1 MINNRIEKLRSLMK
15 EKDIF
20 AYIIPSAD
28 YHQSEY
34 VGEFFKGREF
44 ISGFTGSAGT
54 VVITQEKAILWTDG
68 RYFLQAEEE
77 LSTSCVELYKMGQ
90 ENVPTTFEYI
100 ENEVP
105 SGSKVGFDGRT
116 ISAAMGAIL
125 ELNLAK
131 KNITISYEDDLL
143 NEIWEDRPALSDAK
157 AFLLDI
163 KYRGED
169 FTSKI
174 ARVREW
180 MRENNTTTHILTS
193 LDDIAWLFNIRG
205 GDIKYNPV
213 VLSYAVITL
222 DKAILFIDENK
233 LNDEIKE
240 EFNKIGIEIRNYF
253 EIYEFVKNI
262 NKDEVVLLDGTTV
275 NYTIYKNIPSNVTI
289 IDAPNPTFIFKAIK
303 NEVELQNIR
312 DCHIKD
318 GVAMTKFM
326 YWLKTNIGKMKITE
340 ISAADKL
347 EELRRN
353 DKECF
358 DLSFP
363 TIAGYKEHAAMMH
376 YSATEESDY
385 ELKQEGM
392 LLVDSGGQYYTG
404 TTDITRTYIL
414 GDITE
419 EQKLHYTSVLRGMIR
434 LSKAK
439 FLYGCRGLNLDIL
452 ARGPL
457 WDIGIDYKCGTG
469 HGIGFVSNVHE
480 GPNGFRWKIVP
491 ERNDSCI
498 FEEGMVTTNEPGV
511 YIEGSHGIRIENELI
526 CQRGPKVGVD
536 QFMEFETITF
546 APIDLD
552 GVNPEYMEK
561 SEIAWLNNYHE
572 QVFEKI
578 SPYLNEEEVE
588 WLKKYT
594 RAI

>member
-163 KYRGED
+163 KYSGED

-222 DKAILFIDENK
+222 DKAILFVDENK
-233 LNDEIKE
+233 LNDEIKTSFGE
-240 EFNKIGIEIRNYF
+240 EVVEIKNYF
-253 EIYEFVKNI
+253 EIYEFVKTI
-262 NKDEVVLLDGTTV
+262 NKEEIVLIDSNKISYSIL
-275 NYTIYKNIPSNVTI
+275 KNIPAGVKVVNGM
-289 IDAPNPTFIFKAIK
+289 NPSTKFKAQK
-303 NEVELQNIR
+303 NSVEIENTKKAHIR
-312 DCHIKD
+312 D
-318 GVAMTKFM
+318 GVAVTKFM
-326 YWLKTNIGKMKITE
+326 YWLKNNIGKIEITE
-340 ISAADKL
+340 LSAADKIT
-347 EELRRN
+347 ELRREQG
-353 DKECF
+353 KFIEE
-358 DLSFP
+358 SFG
-363 TIAGYKEHAAMMH
+363 TIAGYASNGAIIH
-376 YSATEESDY
+376 YSVTKESNTT
-385 ELKQEGM
+385 LKDRGLF
-392 LLVDSGGQYYTG
+392 LLDSGGQYFDG
-404 TTDITRTYIL
+404 TTDITRTFAL
-414 GDITE
+414 GELTE
-419 EQKLHYTSVLRGMIR
+419 EEKYHFTTVARAMIR
-434 LSKAK
+434 LSDVK
-439 FLYGCRGLNLDIL
+439 FLHGVNGYYLDIL
-452 ARGPL
+452 ARGIL
-457 WDIGIDYKCGTG
+457 WNEGLNYNHGTG
-469 HGIGFVSNVHE
+469 HGVGHVLNVHE
-480 GPNGFRWKIVP
+480 GPNGFRLDNKESAIL
-491 ERNDSCI
+491 
-498 FEEGMVTTNEPGV
+498 EEGMITTNEPGF
-511 YIEGSHGIRIENELI
+511 YKAGSHGIRLENEML
-526 CQRGPKVGVD
+526 CVKGEKNEFG
-536 QFMEFETITF
+536 QFMEFEPITI

-552 GVNPEYMEK
+552 AINVELMKEDEK
-561 SEIAWLNNYHE
+561 A
-572 QVFEKI
+572 
-578 SPYLNEEEVE
+578 YLNEYHKMVFDTVSPFLTTEETN
-588 WLKKYT
+588 WLKEYT

>member
-77 LSTSCVELYKMGQ
+77 LSSSCVELYKMGQ

-163 KYRGED
+163 KYSGED

-222 DKAILFIDENK
+222 DKAILFVDENK
-233 LNDEIKE
+233 LNDEIKTSFGE
-240 EFNKIGIEIRNYF
+240 EVVEIKNYF
-253 EIYEFVKNI
+253 EIYEFVKTI
-262 NKDEVVLLDGTTV
+262 NKEEIVLIDSNKISYSIL
-275 NYTIYKNIPSNVTI
+275 KNIPAGVKVVNGM
-289 IDAPNPTFIFKAIK
+289 NPSTKFKAQK
-303 NEVELQNIR
+303 NSVEIENTKKAHIR
-312 DCHIKD
+312 D
-318 GVAMTKFM
+318 GVAVTKFM
-326 YWLKTNIGKMKITE
+326 YWLKNNIGKIEITE
-340 ISAADKL
+340 LSAADKIT
-347 EELRRN
+347 ELRREQG
-353 DKECF
+353 KFIEE
-358 DLSFP
+358 SFG
-363 TIAGYKEHAAMMH
+363 TIAGYASNGAIIH
-376 YSATEESDY
+376 YSVTEESNTT
-385 ELKQEGM
+385 LKDRGLF
-392 LLVDSGGQYYTG
+392 LLDSGGQYFDG
-404 TTDITRTYIL
+404 TTDITRTFAL
-414 GDITE
+414 GELTKE
-419 EQKLHYTSVLRGMIR
+419 EKYHFTTVARAMIR
-434 LSKAK
+434 LSDVK
-439 FLYGCRGLNLDIL
+439 FLHGVNGYYLDIL
-452 ARGPL
+452 ARGIL
-457 WDIGIDYKCGTG
+457 WNEGLNYNHGTG
-469 HGIGFVSNVHE
+469 HGVGHVLNVHE
-480 GPNGFRWKIVP
+480 GPNGFRLDNKESAIL
-491 ERNDSCI
+491 
-498 FEEGMVTTNEPGV
+498 EEGMITTNEPGF
-511 YIEGSHGIRIENELI
+511 YKAGSHGIRLENEML
-526 CQRGPKVGVD
+526 CVKGEKNEFG
-536 QFMEFETITF
+536 QFMEFEPITI

-552 GVNPEYMEK
+552 AINVELMKEDEK
-561 SEIAWLNNYHE
+561 A
-572 QVFEKI
+572 
-578 SPYLNEEEVE
+578 YLNEYHKMVFDTVSPFLTTEETN
-588 WLKKYT
+588 WLKEYT

>member
-163 KYRGED
+163 KYSGED

-222 DKAILFIDENK
+222 DKAILFVDENK
-233 LNDEIKE
+233 LNDEIKTSFGE
-240 EFNKIGIEIRNYF
+240 EVVEIKNYF
-253 EIYEFVKNI
+253 EIYEFVKTI
-262 NKDEVVLLDGTTV
+262 NKEEIVLIDSNKISYSIL
-275 NYTIYKNIPSNVTI
+275 KNIPAGVKVVNGM
-289 IDAPNPTFIFKAIK
+289 NPSTKFKAQK
-303 NEVELQNIR
+303 NSVEIENTKKAHIR
-312 DCHIKD
+312 D
-318 GVAMTKFM
+318 GVAVTKFM
-326 YWLKTNIGKMKITE
+326 YWLKNNIGKIEITE
-340 ISAADKL
+340 LSAADKIT
-347 EELRRN
+347 ELRREQG
-353 DKECF
+353 KFIEE
-358 DLSFP
+358 SFG
-363 TIAGYKEHAAMMH
+363 TIAGYASNGAIIH
-376 YSATEESDY
+376 YSVTKESNTT
-385 ELKQEGM
+385 LKDRGLF
-392 LLVDSGGQYYTG
+392 LLDSGGQYFDG
-404 TTDITRTYIL
+404 TTDITRTFAL
-414 GDITE
+414 GELTKKKNITLQLLL
-419 EQKLHYTSVLRGMIR
+419 EQ
-434 LSKAK
+434 
-439 FLYGCRGLNLDIL
+439 
-452 ARGPL
+452 
-457 WDIGIDYKCGTG
+457 
-469 HGIGFVSNVHE
+469 
-480 GPNGFRWKIVP
+480 
-491 ERNDSCI
+491 
-498 FEEGMVTTNEPGV
+498 
-511 YIEGSHGIRIENELI
+511 
-526 CQRGPKVGVD
+526 
-536 QFMEFETITF
+536 
-546 APIDLD
+546 
-552 GVNPEYMEK
+552 
-561 SEIAWLNNYHE
+561 
-572 QVFEKI
+572 
-578 SPYLNEEEVE
+578 
-588 WLKKYT
+588 
-594 RAI
+594 

>member
-143 NEIWEDRPALSDAK
+143 NEIWEDRPALSDVK

-163 KYRGED
+163 KYSGED

-222 DKAILFIDENK
+222 DKAILFVDENK
-233 LNDEIKE
+233 LNDEIKTSFGE
-240 EFNKIGIEIRNYF
+240 EVVEIKNYF
-253 EIYEFVKNI
+253 EIYEFVKTI
-262 NKDEVVLLDGTTV
+262 NKEEIVLIDSNKISYSIL
-275 NYTIYKNIPSNVTI
+275 KNIPAGVKVVNGM
-289 IDAPNPTFIFKAIK
+289 NPSTKFKAQK
-303 NEVELQNIR
+303 NSVEIENTKKAHIR
-312 DCHIKD
+312 D
-318 GVAMTKFM
+318 GVAVTKFM
-326 YWLKTNIGKMKITE
+326 YWLKNNIGKIEITE
-340 ISAADKL
+340 LSAADKIT
-347 EELRRN
+347 ELRREQG
-353 DKECF
+353 KFIEE
-358 DLSFP
+358 SFG
-363 TIAGYKEHAAMMH
+363 TIAGYASNGAIIH
-376 YSATEESDY
+376 YSVTKESNTT
-385 ELKQEGM
+385 LKDRGLF
-392 LLVDSGGQYYTG
+392 LLDSGGQYFDG
-404 TTDITRTYIL
+404 TTDITRTFAL
-414 GDITE
+414 GELTE
-419 EQKLHYTSVLRGMIR
+419 EEKYHFTTVARAMIR
-434 LSKAK
+434 LSDVK
-439 FLYGCRGLNLDIL
+439 FLHGVNGYYLDIL
-452 ARGPL
+452 ARGIL
-457 WDIGIDYKCGTG
+457 WNEGLNYNHGTG
-469 HGIGFVSNVHE
+469 HGVGHVLNVHE
-480 GPNGFRWKIVP
+480 GPNGFRLDNKESAIL
-491 ERNDSCI
+491 
-498 FEEGMVTTNEPGV
+498 EEGMITTNEPGF
-511 YIEGSHGIRIENELI
+511 YKAGSHGIRLENEML
-526 CQRGPKVGVD
+526 CVKGEKNEFG
-536 QFMEFETITF
+536 QFMEFEPITI

-552 GVNPEYMEK
+552 AINVELMKEDEK
-561 SEIAWLNNYHE
+561 A
-572 QVFEKI
+572 
-578 SPYLNEEEVE
+578 YLNEYHKMVFDTVSPFLTTEETN
-588 WLKKYT
+588 WLKEYT

>member
-157 AFLLDI
+157 AFSLDV
-163 KYRGED
+163 KYSGED

-222 DKAILFIDENK
+222 DKAILFVDENK
-233 LNDEIKE
+233 LNDEIKTSFGE
-240 EFNKIGIEIRNYF
+240 EVVEIKNYF
-253 EIYEFVKNI
+253 EIYEFVKTI
-262 NKDEVVLLDGTTV
+262 NKEEIVLIDSNKISYSIL
-275 NYTIYKNIPSNVTI
+275 KNIPAGVKVVNGM
-289 IDAPNPTFIFKAIK
+289 NPSTKFKAQK
-303 NEVELQNIR
+303 NSVEIENTKKAHIR
-312 DCHIKD
+312 D
-318 GVAMTKFM
+318 GVAVTKFM
-326 YWLKTNIGKMKITE
+326 YWLKNNIGKIEITE
-340 ISAADKL
+340 LSAADKIT
-347 EELRRN
+347 ELRREQG
-353 DKECF
+353 KFIEE
-358 DLSFP
+358 SFG
-363 TIAGYKEHAAMMH
+363 TIAGYASNGAIIH
-376 YSATEESDY
+376 YSVTKESNTT
-385 ELKQEGM
+385 LKDRGLF
-392 LLVDSGGQYYTG
+392 LLDSGGQYFDG
-404 TTDITRTYIL
+404 TTDITRTFAL
-414 GDITE
+414 GELTE
-419 EQKLHYTSVLRGMIR
+419 EEKYHFTTVARAMIR
-434 LSKAK
+434 LSDVK
-439 FLYGCRGLNLDIL
+439 FLHGVNGYYLDIL
-452 ARGPL
+452 ARGIL
-457 WDIGIDYKCGTG
+457 WNEGLNYNHGTG
-469 HGIGFVSNVHE
+469 HGVGHVLNVHE
-480 GPNGFRWKIVP
+480 GPNGFRLDNKESAIL
-491 ERNDSCI
+491 
-498 FEEGMVTTNEPGV
+498 EEGMITTNEPGF
-511 YIEGSHGIRIENELI
+511 YKAGSHGIRLENEML
-526 CQRGPKVGVD
+526 CVKGEKNEFG
-536 QFMEFETITF
+536 QFMEFEPITI

-552 GVNPEYMEK
+552 AINVELMKEDEK
-561 SEIAWLNNYHE
+561 A
-572 QVFEKI
+572 
-578 SPYLNEEEVE
+578 YLNEYHKMVFDTVSPFLTTEETN
-588 WLKKYT
+588 WLKEYT

>member
-143 NEIWEDRPALSDAK
+143 NEIWEDRPALSDVK

-163 KYRGED
+163 KYSGED

-222 DKAILFIDENK
+222 DKAMLFVDENK
-233 LNDEIKE
+233 LNDEIKTSFGE
-240 EFNKIGIEIRNYF
+240 EVVEIKNYF
-253 EIYEFVKNI
+253 EIYEFVKTI
-262 NKDEVVLLDGTTV
+262 NKEEIVLIDSNKISYSIL
-275 NYTIYKNIPSNVTI
+275 KNIPAGVKVVNGM
-289 IDAPNPTFIFKAIK
+289 NPSTKFKAQK
-303 NEVELQNIR
+303 NSVEIENTKKAHIR
-312 DCHIKD
+312 D
-318 GVAMTKFM
+318 GVAVTKFM
-326 YWLKTNIGKMKITE
+326 YWLKNNIGKIEITE
-340 ISAADKL
+340 LSAADKIT
-347 EELRRN
+347 ELRREQG
-353 DKECF
+353 KFIEE
-358 DLSFP
+358 SFG
-363 TIAGYKEHAAMMH
+363 TIAGYASNGAIIH
-376 YSATEESDY
+376 YSVTKESNIT
-385 ELKQEGM
+385 LKDRGLF
-392 LLVDSGGQYYTG
+392 LLDSGGQYFDG
-404 TTDITRTYIL
+404 TTDITRTFAL
-414 GDITE
+414 GELTE
-419 EQKLHYTSVLRGMIR
+419 EEKYHFTTVARAMIR
-434 LSKAK
+434 LSDVK
-439 FLYGCRGLNLDIL
+439 FLHGVNGYYLDIL
-452 ARGPL
+452 ARGIL
-457 WDIGIDYKCGTG
+457 WNEGLNYNHGTG
-469 HGIGFVSNVHE
+469 HGVGHVLNVHE
-480 GPNGFRWKIVP
+480 GPNGFRLDNKESAIL
-491 ERNDSCI
+491 
-498 FEEGMVTTNEPGV
+498 EEGMITTNEPGF
-511 YIEGSHGIRIENELI
+511 YKAGSHGIRLENEML
-526 CQRGPKVGVD
+526 CVKGEKNEFG
-536 QFMEFETITF
+536 QFMEFEPITI

-552 GVNPEYMEK
+552 AINVELMKEDEK
-561 SEIAWLNNYHE
+561 A
-572 QVFEKI
+572 
-578 SPYLNEEEVE
+578 YLNEYHKMVFDTVSPFLTTEETN
-588 WLKKYT
+588 WLKEYT

>member
-163 KYRGED
+163 KYSGED

-233 LNDEIKE
+233 LNDEIKTGFGE
-240 EFNKIGIEIRNYF
+240 EVVEIKNYF
-253 EIYEFVKNI
+253 EIYEFVKTI
-262 NKDEVVLLDGTTV
+262 NKEEIVLIDSNKISYSIL
-275 NYTIYKNIPSNVTI
+275 KNIPAGVKVVNGM
-289 IDAPNPTFIFKAIK
+289 NPSTKFKAQK
-303 NEVELQNIR
+303 NSVEIENTKKAHIR
-312 DCHIKD
+312 D
-318 GVAMTKFM
+318 GVAVTKFM
-326 YWLKTNIGKMKITE
+326 YWLKNNIGKIEITE
-340 ISAADKL
+340 LSAADKIT
-347 EELRRN
+347 ELRREQG
-353 DKECF
+353 KFIEE
-358 DLSFP
+358 SFG
-363 TIAGYKEHAAMMH
+363 TIAGYASNGAIIH
-376 YSATEESDY
+376 YSVTKESNTT
-385 ELKQEGM
+385 LKDRGLF
-392 LLVDSGGQYYTG
+392 LLDSGGQYFDG
-404 TTDITRTYIL
+404 TTDITRTFAL
-414 GDITE
+414 GELTE
-419 EQKLHYTSVLRGMIR
+419 EEKYHFTTVARAMIR
-434 LSKAK
+434 LSDVK
-439 FLYGCRGLNLDIL
+439 FLHGVNGYYLDIL
-452 ARGPL
+452 ARGIL
-457 WDIGIDYKCGTG
+457 WNEGLNYNHGTG
-469 HGIGFVSNVHE
+469 HGVGHVLNVHE
-480 GPNGFRWKIVP
+480 GPNGFRLDNKESAIL
-491 ERNDSCI
+491 
-498 FEEGMVTTNEPGV
+498 EEGMITTNEPGF
-511 YIEGSHGIRIENELI
+511 YKAGSHGIRLENEML
-526 CQRGPKVGVD
+526 CVKGEKNEFG
-536 QFMEFETITF
+536 QFMEFEPITI

-552 GVNPEYMEK
+552 AINVELMKEDEK
-561 SEIAWLNNYHE
+561 A
-572 QVFEKI
+572 
-578 SPYLNEEEVE
+578 YLNEYHKMVFDTVSPFLTTEETN
-588 WLKKYT
+588 WLKEYT

>member
-163 KYRGED
+163 KYSGED

-233 LNDEIKE
+233 LNDEIKTSFGE
-240 EFNKIGIEIRNYF
+240 EVVEIKNYF
-253 EIYEFVKNI
+253 EIYEFVKTI
-262 NKDEVVLLDGTTV
+262 NKEEIVLIDSNKISYSIL
-275 NYTIYKNIPSNVTI
+275 KNIPAGVKVVNGM
-289 IDAPNPTFIFKAIK
+289 NPSTKFKAQK
-303 NEVELQNIR
+303 NSVEIENTKKAHIR
-312 DCHIKD
+312 D
-318 GVAMTKFM
+318 GVAVTKFM
-326 YWLKTNIGKMKITE
+326 YWLKNNIGKIEITE
-340 ISAADKL
+340 LSAADKIT
-347 EELRRN
+347 ELRREQG
-353 DKECF
+353 KFIEE
-358 DLSFP
+358 SFG
-363 TIAGYKEHAAMMH
+363 TIAGYASNGAIIH
-376 YSATEESDY
+376 YSVTKESNIT
-385 ELKQEGM
+385 LKDRGLF
-392 LLVDSGGQYYTG
+392 LLDSGGQYFDG
-404 TTDITRTYIL
+404 TTDITRTFAL
-414 GDITE
+414 GELTKE
-419 EQKLHYTSVLRGMIR
+419 EKYHFTTVARAMIR
-434 LSKAK
+434 LSDVK
-439 FLYGCRGLNLDIL
+439 FLHGVNGYYLDIL
-452 ARGPL
+452 ARGIL
-457 WDIGIDYKCGTG
+457 WNEGLNYNHGTG
-469 HGIGFVSNVHE
+469 HGVGHVLNVHE
-480 GPNGFRWKIVP
+480 GPNGFRLDNKESAIL
-491 ERNDSCI
+491 
-498 FEEGMVTTNEPGV
+498 EEGMITTNEPGF
-511 YIEGSHGIRIENELI
+511 YKAGSHGIRLENEML
-526 CQRGPKVGVD
+526 CVKGEKNEFG
-536 QFMEFETITF
+536 QFMEFEPITI

-552 GVNPEYMEK
+552 AINVELMKEDEK
-561 SEIAWLNNYHE
+561 A
-572 QVFEKI
+572 
-578 SPYLNEEEVE
+578 YLNEYHKMVFDTVSPFLTTEETN
-588 WLKKYT
+588 WLKEYT

>member
-143 NEIWEDRPALSDAK
+143 NEIWEDRPALSDVK

-163 KYRGED
+163 KYSGED

-233 LNDEIKE
+233 LNDEIKTSFGE
-240 EFNKIGIEIRNYF
+240 EVVEIKNYF
-253 EIYEFVKNI
+253 EIYEFVKTI
-262 NKDEVVLLDGTTV
+262 NKEEIVLIDSNKISYSIL
-275 NYTIYKNIPSNVTI
+275 KNIPAGVKVVNGM
-289 IDAPNPTFIFKAIK
+289 NPSTKFKAQK
-303 NEVELQNIR
+303 NSVEIENTKKAHIR
-312 DCHIKD
+312 D
-318 GVAMTKFM
+318 GVAVTKFM
-326 YWLKTNIGKMKITE
+326 YWLKNNIGKIEITE
-340 ISAADKL
+340 LSAADKIT
-347 EELRRN
+347 ELRREQG
-353 DKECF
+353 KFIEE
-358 DLSFP
+358 SFG
-363 TIAGYKEHAAMMH
+363 TIAGYASNGAIIH
-376 YSATEESDY
+376 YSVTKESNTT
-385 ELKQEGM
+385 LKDRGLF
-392 LLVDSGGQYYTG
+392 LLDSGGQYFDG
-404 TTDITRTYIL
+404 TTDITRTFAL
-414 GDITE
+414 GELTE
-419 EQKLHYTSVLRGMIR
+419 EEKYHFTTVARAMIR
-434 LSKAK
+434 LSDVK
-439 FLYGCRGLNLDIL
+439 FLHGVNGYYLDIL
-452 ARGPL
+452 ARGIL
-457 WDIGIDYKCGTG
+457 WNEGLNYNHGTG
-469 HGIGFVSNVHE
+469 HGVGHVLNVHE
-480 GPNGFRWKIVP
+480 GPNGFRLDNKESAIL
-491 ERNDSCI
+491 
-498 FEEGMVTTNEPGV
+498 EEGMITTNEPGFYKV
-511 YIEGSHGIRIENELI
+511 GSHGIRLENEML
-526 CQRGPKVGVD
+526 CVKGEKNEFG
-536 QFMEFETITF
+536 QFMEFEPITI

-552 GVNPEYMEK
+552 AINVELMKEDEK
-561 SEIAWLNNYHE
+561 A
-572 QVFEKI
+572 
-578 SPYLNEEEVE
+578 YLNEYHKIVFDTVSPFLTTEETN
-588 WLKKYT
+588 WLKEYT

>member
-143 NEIWEDRPALSDAK
+143 NEIWEDRPALSDVK

-163 KYRGED
+163 KYSGED

-180 MRENNTTTHILTS
+180 MRENNTTNHILTS

-222 DKAILFIDENK
+222 DKAILFVDENK
-233 LNDEIKE
+233 LNDEIKTSFGE
-240 EFNKIGIEIRNYF
+240 EVVEIKNYF
-253 EIYEFVKNI
+253 EIYEFVKTI
-262 NKDEVVLLDGTTV
+262 NKEEIVLIDSNKISYSIL
-275 NYTIYKNIPSNVTI
+275 KNIPAGVKVVNGM
-289 IDAPNPTFIFKAIK
+289 NPSTKFKAQK
-303 NEVELQNIR
+303 NSVEIENTKKAHIR
-312 DCHIKD
+312 D
-318 GVAMTKFM
+318 GVAVTKFM
-326 YWLKTNIGKMKITE
+326 YWLKNNIGKIEITE
-340 ISAADKL
+340 LSAADKIT
-347 EELRRN
+347 ELRREQG
-353 DKECF
+353 KFIEE
-358 DLSFP
+358 SFG
-363 TIAGYKEHAAMMH
+363 TIAGYASNGAIIH
-376 YSATEESDY
+376 YSVTKESNTT
-385 ELKQEGM
+385 LKDRGLF
-392 LLVDSGGQYYTG
+392 LLDSGGQYFDG
-404 TTDITRTYIL
+404 TTDITRTFAL
-414 GDITE
+414 GELTE
-419 EQKLHYTSVLRGMIR
+419 EEKYHFTTVARAMIR
-434 LSKAK
+434 LSDVK
-439 FLYGCRGLNLDIL
+439 FLHGVNGYYLDIL
-452 ARGPL
+452 ARGIL
-457 WDIGIDYKCGTG
+457 WNEGLNYNHGTG
-469 HGIGFVSNVHE
+469 HGVGHVLNVHE
-480 GPNGFRWKIVP
+480 GPNGFRLDNKESAIL
-491 ERNDSCI
+491 
-498 FEEGMVTTNEPGV
+498 EEGMITTNEPGF
-511 YIEGSHGIRIENELI
+511 YKAGSHGIRLENEML
-526 CQRGPKVGVD
+526 CVKGEKNEFG
-536 QFMEFETITF
+536 QFMEFEPITI

-552 GVNPEYMEK
+552 AINVELMKEDEK
-561 SEIAWLNNYHE
+561 A
-572 QVFEKI
+572 
-578 SPYLNEEEVE
+578 YLNEYHKMVFDTVSPFLTTEETN
-588 WLKKYT
+588 WLKEYT

>member
-143 NEIWEDRPALSDAK
+143 NEIWEDRPALSDVK

-163 KYRGED
+163 KYSGED

-233 LNDEIKE
+233 LNDEIKTSFVE
-240 EFNKIGIEIRNYF
+240 EVVEIKNYF
-253 EIYEFVKNI
+253 EIYEFVKTI
-262 NKDEVVLLDGTTV
+262 NKEEIVLIDSNKISYSIL
-275 NYTIYKNIPSNVTI
+275 KNIPAGVKVVNGM
-289 IDAPNPTFIFKAIK
+289 NPSTKFKAQK
-303 NEVELQNIR
+303 NSVEIENTKKAHIR
-312 DCHIKD
+312 D
-318 GVAMTKFM
+318 GVAVTKFM
-326 YWLKTNIGKMKITE
+326 YWLKNNIGKIEITE
-340 ISAADKL
+340 LSAADKIT
-347 EELRRN
+347 ELRREQG
-353 DKECF
+353 KFIEE
-358 DLSFP
+358 SFG
-363 TIAGYKEHAAMMH
+363 TIAGYASNGAIIH
-376 YSATEESDY
+376 YSVTKESNIT
-385 ELKQEGM
+385 LKDRGLF
-392 LLVDSGGQYYTG
+392 LLDSGGQYFDG
-404 TTDITRTYIL
+404 TTDITRTFAL
-414 GDITE
+414 GELTE
-419 EQKLHYTSVLRGMIR
+419 EEKYHFTTVARAMIR
-434 LSKAK
+434 LSDVK
-439 FLYGCRGLNLDIL
+439 FLHGVNGYYLDIL
-452 ARGPL
+452 ARGIL
-457 WDIGIDYKCGTG
+457 WNEGLNYNHGTG
-469 HGIGFVSNVHE
+469 HGVGHVLNVHE
-480 GPNGFRWKIVP
+480 GPNGFRLDNKESAIL
-491 ERNDSCI
+491 
-498 FEEGMVTTNEPGV
+498 EEGMITTNEPGF
-511 YIEGSHGIRIENELI
+511 YKAGSHGIRLENEML
-526 CQRGPKVGVD
+526 CVKGEKNEFG
-536 QFMEFETITF
+536 QFMEFEPITI

-552 GVNPEYMEK
+552 AINVELMKEDEK
-561 SEIAWLNNYHE
+561 A
-572 QVFEKI
+572 
-578 SPYLNEEEVE
+578 YLNEYHKMVFDTVSPFLTTEETN
-588 WLKKYT
+588 WLKEYT

>member
-163 KYRGED
+163 KYSGED

-222 DKAILFIDENK
+222 DKAILFVDENK
-233 LNDEIKE
+233 LNDEIKTSFGE
-240 EFNKIGIEIRNYF
+240 EVVEIKNYF
-253 EIYEFVKNI
+253 EIYEFVKTI
-262 NKDEVVLLDGTTV
+262 NKEEIVLIDSNKISYSIL
-275 NYTIYKNIPSNVTI
+275 KNIPAGVKVVNGM
-289 IDAPNPTFIFKAIK
+289 NPSTKFKAQK
-303 NEVELQNIR
+303 NSVEIENTKKAHIR
-312 DCHIKD
+312 D
-318 GVAMTKFM
+318 GVAVTKFM
-326 YWLKTNIGKMKITE
+326 YWLKNNIGQIEITE
-340 ISAADKL
+340 LSAADKIT
-347 EELRRN
+347 ELRREQG
-353 DKECF
+353 KFIEE
-358 DLSFP
+358 SFG
-363 TIAGYKEHAAMMH
+363 TIAGYASNGAIIH
-376 YSATEESDY
+376 YSVTKESNTT
-385 ELKQEGM
+385 LKDRGLF
-392 LLVDSGGQYYTG
+392 LLDSGGQYFDG
-404 TTDITRTYIL
+404 TTDITRTFAL
-414 GDITE
+414 GELTE
-419 EQKLHYTSVLRGMIR
+419 EEKYHFTTVARAMIR
-434 LSKAK
+434 LSDVK
-439 FLYGCRGLNLDIL
+439 FLYGVNGYYLDIL
-452 ARGPL
+452 ARGIL
-457 WDIGIDYKCGTG
+457 WNEGLNYNHGTG
-469 HGIGFVSNVHE
+469 HGVGHVLNVHE
-480 GPNGFRWKIVP
+480 GPNGFRLDNKESAIL
-491 ERNDSCI
+491 
-498 FEEGMVTTNEPGV
+498 EEGMITTNEPGF
-511 YIEGSHGIRIENELI
+511 YKAGSHGIRLENEML
-526 CQRGPKVGVD
+526 CVKGEKNEFG
-536 QFMEFETITF
+536 QFMEFEPITI

-552 GVNPEYMEK
+552 AINVELMKEDEK
-561 SEIAWLNNYHE
+561 A
-572 QVFEKI
+572 
-578 SPYLNEEEVE
+578 YLNEYHKMVFDTVSPFLTTEETN
-588 WLKKYT
+588 WLKEYT

>member
-143 NEIWEDRPALSDAK
+143 NEIWEDRPALSDVK

-163 KYRGED
+163 KYSGED

-222 DKAILFIDENK
+222 DKAILFVDENK
-233 LNDEIKE
+233 LNDEIKTSFGE
-240 EFNKIGIEIRNYF
+240 EVVEIKNYF
-253 EIYEFVKNI
+253 EIYEFVKTI
-262 NKDEVVLLDGTTV
+262 NKEEIVLIDSNKISYSIL
-275 NYTIYKNIPSNVTI
+275 KNIPAGVKVVNGM
-289 IDAPNPTFIFKAIK
+289 NPSTKFKAQK
-303 NEVELQNIR
+303 NSVEIENTKKAHIR
-312 DCHIKD
+312 D
-318 GVAMTKFM
+318 GVAVTKFM
-326 YWLKTNIGKMKITE
+326 YWLKNNIGKIEITE
-340 ISAADKL
+340 LSAADKIT
-347 EELRRN
+347 ELRREQG
-353 DKECF
+353 KFIEE
-358 DLSFP
+358 SFG
-363 TIAGYKEHAAMMH
+363 TIAGYASNGAIIH
-376 YSATEESDY
+376 YSVTKESNIT
-385 ELKQEGM
+385 LKDRGLF
-392 LLVDSGGQYYTG
+392 LLDSGGQYFDG
-404 TTDITRTYIL
+404 TTDITRTFAL
-414 GDITE
+414 GELTE
-419 EQKLHYTSVLRGMIR
+419 EEKYHFTTVARAMIR
-434 LSKAK
+434 LSDVK
-439 FLYGCRGLNLDIL
+439 FLHGVNGYYLDIL
-452 ARGPL
+452 ARGIL
-457 WDIGIDYKCGTG
+457 WNEGLNYNHGTG
-469 HGIGFVSNVHE
+469 HGVGHVLNVHE
-480 GPNGFRWKIVP
+480 GPNGFRLDNKESAIL
-491 ERNDSCI
+491 
-498 FEEGMVTTNEPGV
+498 EEGMITTNEPGF
-511 YIEGSHGIRIENELI
+511 YKAGSHGIRLENEML
-526 CQRGPKVGVD
+526 CVKGEKNEFG
-536 QFMEFETITF
+536 QFMEFEPITI

-552 GVNPEYMEK
+552 AINVELMKEDEK
-561 SEIAWLNNYHE
+561 A
-572 QVFEKI
+572 
-578 SPYLNEEEVE
+578 YLNEYHKMVFDTVSPFLTTEETN
-588 WLKKYT
+588 WLKEYT

>member
-1 MINNRIEKLRSLMK
+1 MINNRIVKLRSLMK

-163 KYRGED
+163 KYSGED

-222 DKAILFIDENK
+222 DKAILFVDENK
-233 LNDEIKE
+233 LNDEIKTSFGE
-240 EFNKIGIEIRNYF
+240 EVVEIKNYF
-253 EIYEFVKNI
+253 EIYEFVKTI
-262 NKDEVVLLDGTTV
+262 NKEEIVLIDSNKISYSIL
-275 NYTIYKNIPSNVTI
+275 KNIPAGVKVVNGM
-289 IDAPNPTFIFKAIK
+289 NPSTKFKAQK
-303 NEVELQNIR
+303 NSVEIENTKKAHIR
-312 DCHIKD
+312 D
-318 GVAMTKFM
+318 GVAVTKFM
-326 YWLKTNIGKMKITE
+326 YWLKNNIGKIEITE
-340 ISAADKL
+340 LSAADKIT
-347 EELRRN
+347 ELRREQG
-353 DKECF
+353 KFIEE
-358 DLSFP
+358 SFG
-363 TIAGYKEHAAMMH
+363 TIAGYASNGAIIH
-376 YSATEESDY
+376 YSVTKESNTT
-385 ELKQEGM
+385 LKDRGLF
-392 LLVDSGGQYYTG
+392 LLDSGGQYFDG
-404 TTDITRTYIL
+404 TTDITRTFAL
-414 GDITE
+414 GELTKE
-419 EQKLHYTSVLRGMIR
+419 EKYHFTTVARAMIR
-434 LSKAK
+434 LSDVK
-439 FLYGCRGLNLDIL
+439 FLHGVNGYYLDIL
-452 ARGPL
+452 ARGIL
-457 WDIGIDYKCGTG
+457 WNEGLNYNHGTG
-469 HGIGFVSNVHE
+469 HGVGHVLNVHE
-480 GPNGFRWKIVP
+480 GPNGFRLDNKESAIL
-491 ERNDSCI
+491 
-498 FEEGMVTTNEPGV
+498 EEGMITTNEPGF
-511 YIEGSHGIRIENELI
+511 YKAGSHGIRLENEML
-526 CQRGPKVGVD
+526 CVKGEKNEFG
-536 QFMEFETITF
+536 QFMEFEPITI

-552 GVNPEYMEK
+552 AINVELMKEDEK
-561 SEIAWLNNYHE
+561 A
-572 QVFEKI
+572 
-578 SPYLNEEEVE
+578 YLNEYHKMVFDTVSPFLTTEETN
-588 WLKKYT
+588 WLKEYT

>member
-163 KYRGED
+163 KYSGED

-222 DKAILFIDENK
+222 DKAILFVDENK
-233 LNDEIKE
+233 LNEEIKTSFGE
-240 EFNKIGIEIRNYF
+240 EVVEIKNYF
-253 EIYEFVKNI
+253 EIYEFVKTI
-262 NKDEVVLLDGTTV
+262 NKEEIVLIDSNKISYSIL
-275 NYTIYKNIPSNVTI
+275 KNIPAGVKVVNGM
-289 IDAPNPTFIFKAIK
+289 NPSTKFKAQK
-303 NEVELQNIR
+303 NSVEIENTKKAHIR
-312 DCHIKD
+312 D
-318 GVAMTKFM
+318 GVAVTKFM
-326 YWLKTNIGKMKITE
+326 YWLKNNIGKIEITE
-340 ISAADKL
+340 LSAADKIT
-347 EELRRN
+347 ELRREQG
-353 DKECF
+353 KFIEE
-358 DLSFP
+358 SFG
-363 TIAGYKEHAAMMH
+363 TIAGYASNGAIIH
-376 YSATEESDY
+376 YSVTEESNTT
-385 ELKQEGM
+385 LKDRGLF
-392 LLVDSGGQYYTG
+392 LLDSGGQYFDG
-404 TTDITRTYIL
+404 TTDITRTFAL
-414 GDITE
+414 GELTKE
-419 EQKLHYTSVLRGMIR
+419 EKYHFTTVARAMIR
-434 LSKAK
+434 LSDVK
-439 FLYGCRGLNLDIL
+439 FLHGVNGYYLDIL
-452 ARGPL
+452 ARGIL
-457 WDIGIDYKCGTG
+457 WNEGLNYNHGTG
-469 HGIGFVSNVHE
+469 HGVGHVLNVHE
-480 GPNGFRWKIVP
+480 GPNGFRLDNKESAIL
-491 ERNDSCI
+491 
-498 FEEGMVTTNEPGV
+498 EEGMITTNEPGF
-511 YIEGSHGIRIENELI
+511 YKAGSHGIRLENEML
-526 CQRGPKVGVD
+526 CVKGEKNEFG
-536 QFMEFETITF
+536 QFMEFEPITI

-552 GVNPEYMEK
+552 AINVELMKEDEK
-561 SEIAWLNNYHE
+561 A
-572 QVFEKI
+572 
-578 SPYLNEEEVE
+578 YLNEYHKMVFDTVSPFLTTEETN
-588 WLKKYT
+588 WLKEYT

>member
-157 AFLLDI
+157 AFSLDV
-163 KYRGED
+163 KYSGED

-222 DKAILFIDENK
+222 DKAILFVDENK
-233 LNDEIKE
+233 LNDEIKTSFGE
-240 EFNKIGIEIRNYF
+240 EVVEIRNYF
-253 EIYEFVKNI
+253 EIYEFVKTI
-262 NKDEVVLLDGTTV
+262 NKEEIVLIDSNKISYSIL
-275 NYTIYKNIPSNVTI
+275 KNIPAGVKVVNGM
-289 IDAPNPTFIFKAIK
+289 NPSTKFKAQK
-303 NEVELQNIR
+303 NSVEIENTKKAHIR
-312 DCHIKD
+312 D
-318 GVAMTKFM
+318 GVAVTKFM
-326 YWLKTNIGKMKITE
+326 YWLKNNIGKIEITE
-340 ISAADKL
+340 LSAADKIT
-347 EELRRN
+347 ELRREQG
-353 DKECF
+353 KFIEE
-358 DLSFP
+358 SFG
-363 TIAGYKEHAAMMH
+363 TIAGYASNGAIIH
-376 YSATEESDY
+376 YSVTKESNTT
-385 ELKQEGM
+385 LKDRGLF
-392 LLVDSGGQYYTG
+392 LLDSGGQYFDG
-404 TTDITRTYIL
+404 TTDITRTFAL
-414 GDITE
+414 GELTE
-419 EQKLHYTSVLRGMIR
+419 EEKYHFTTVARAMIR
-434 LSKAK
+434 LSDVK
-439 FLYGCRGLNLDIL
+439 FLHGVNGYYLDIL
-452 ARGPL
+452 ARGIL
-457 WDIGIDYKCGTG
+457 WNEGLNYNHGTG
-469 HGIGFVSNVHE
+469 HGVGHVLNVHE
-480 GPNGFRWKIVP
+480 GPNGFRLDNKESAIL
-491 ERNDSCI
+491 
-498 FEEGMVTTNEPGV
+498 EEGMITTNEPGF
-511 YIEGSHGIRIENELI
+511 YKAGSHGIRLENEML
-526 CQRGPKVGVD
+526 CVKGEKNEFG
-536 QFMEFETITF
+536 QFMEFEPITI

-552 GVNPEYMEK
+552 AINVELMKEDEK
-561 SEIAWLNNYHE
+561 A
-572 QVFEKI
+572 
-578 SPYLNEEEVE
+578 YLNEYHKMVFDTVSPFLTTEETN
-588 WLKKYT
+588 WLKEYT

>member
-105 SGSKVGFDGRT
+105 SGAKVGFDGRT

-222 DKAILFIDENK
+222 DKAILFVDENK
-233 LNDEIKE
+233 LNDEIKTSFGE
-240 EFNKIGIEIRNYF
+240 EVVEIKNYF
-253 EIYEFVKNI
+253 EIYEFVKTI
-262 NKDEVVLLDGTTV
+262 NKEEIVLIDSNKISYSIL
-275 NYTIYKNIPSNVTI
+275 KNIPAGVKVVNGM
-289 IDAPNPTFIFKAIK
+289 NPSTKFKAQK
-303 NEVELQNIR
+303 NSVEIENTKKAHIR
-312 DCHIKD
+312 D
-318 GVAMTKFM
+318 GVAVTKFM
-326 YWLKTNIGKMKITE
+326 YWLKNNIGKIEITE
-340 ISAADKL
+340 LSAADKIT
-347 EELRRN
+347 ELRREQG
-353 DKECF
+353 KFIEE
-358 DLSFP
+358 SFG
-363 TIAGYKEHAAMMH
+363 TIAGYASNGAIIH
-376 YSATEESDY
+376 YSVTKESNTT
-385 ELKQEGM
+385 LKDRGLF
-392 LLVDSGGQYYTG
+392 LLDSGGQYFDG
-404 TTDITRTYIL
+404 TTDITRTFAL
-414 GDITE
+414 GELTE
-419 EQKLHYTSVLRGMIR
+419 EEKYHFTTVARAMIR
-434 LSKAK
+434 LSDVK
-439 FLYGCRGLNLDIL
+439 FLHGVNGYYLDIL
-452 ARGPL
+452 ARGIL
-457 WDIGIDYKCGTG
+457 WNEGLNYNHGTG
-469 HGIGFVSNVHE
+469 HGVGHVLNVHE
-480 GPNGFRWKIVP
+480 GPNGFRLDNKESAIL
-491 ERNDSCI
+491 
-498 FEEGMVTTNEPGV
+498 EEGMITTNEPGF
-511 YIEGSHGIRIENELI
+511 YKAGSHGIRLENEML
-526 CQRGPKVGVD
+526 CVKGEKNEFG
-536 QFMEFETITF
+536 QFMEFEPITI

-552 GVNPEYMEK
+552 AINVELMKEDEK
-561 SEIAWLNNYHE
+561 A
-572 QVFEKI
+572 
-578 SPYLNEEEVE
+578 YLNEYHKMVFDTVRPFLTTEETN
-588 WLKKYT
+588 WLKEYT

>member
-157 AFLLDI
+157 AFSLDV
-163 KYRGED
+163 KYSGED

-222 DKAILFIDENK
+222 DKAILFVDENK
-233 LNDEIKE
+233 LNDEIKTSFGE
-240 EFNKIGIEIRNYF
+240 EVVEIKNYF
-253 EIYEFVKNI
+253 EIYEFVKTI
-262 NKDEVVLLDGTTV
+262 NKEEIVLIDSNKISYSIL
-275 NYTIYKNIPSNVTI
+275 KNIPAGVKVVNGM
-289 IDAPNPTFIFKAIK
+289 NPSTKFKAQK
-303 NEVELQNIR
+303 NSVEIENTKKAHIR
-312 DCHIKD
+312 D
-318 GVAMTKFM
+318 GVAVTKFM
-326 YWLKTNIGKMKITE
+326 YWLKNNIGKIEITE
-340 ISAADKL
+340 LSAADKIT
-347 EELRRN
+347 ELRREQG
-353 DKECF
+353 KFIEE
-358 DLSFP
+358 SFG
-363 TIAGYKEHAAMMH
+363 TIAGYASNGAIIH
-376 YSATEESDY
+376 YSVTKESNTT
-385 ELKQEGM
+385 LKDRGLF
-392 LLVDSGGQYYTG
+392 LLDSGGQYFDG
-404 TTDITRTYIL
+404 TTDITRTFAL
-414 GDITE
+414 GELTKE
-419 EQKLHYTSVLRGMIR
+419 EKYHFTTVARAMIR
-434 LSKAK
+434 LSDVK
-439 FLYGCRGLNLDIL
+439 FLHGVNGYYLDIL
-452 ARGPL
+452 ARGIL
-457 WDIGIDYKCGTG
+457 WNEGLNYNHGTG
-469 HGIGFVSNVHE
+469 HGVGHVLNVHE
-480 GPNGFRWKIVP
+480 GPNGFRLDNKESAIL
-491 ERNDSCI
+491 
-498 FEEGMVTTNEPGV
+498 EEGMITTNEPGF
-511 YIEGSHGIRIENELI
+511 YKAGSHGIRLENEML
-526 CQRGPKVGVD
+526 CVKGEKNEFG
-536 QFMEFETITF
+536 QFMEFEPITI

-552 GVNPEYMEK
+552 AINVELMKEDEK
-561 SEIAWLNNYHE
+561 A
-572 QVFEKI
+572 
-578 SPYLNEEEVE
+578 YLNEYHKMVFDTVSPFLTTEETN
-588 WLKKYT
+588 WLKEYT

>member
-1 MINNRIEKLRSLMK
+1 MK

-105 SGSKVGFDGRT
+105 SGAKVGFDGRT

-143 NEIWEDRPALSDAK
+143 NEIWEDRPSLSDAK

-163 KYRGED
+163 KYSGED

-222 DKAILFIDENK
+222 DKAILFVDENK
-233 LNDEIKE
+233 LNDEIKTSFGE
-240 EFNKIGIEIRNYF
+240 EVVEIKNYF
-253 EIYEFVKNI
+253 EIYEFVKTI
-262 NKDEVVLLDGTTV
+262 NKEEIVLIDSNKISYSIL
-275 NYTIYKNIPSNVTI
+275 KNIPAGVKVVNGM
-289 IDAPNPTFIFKAIK
+289 NPSTKFKAQK
-303 NEVELQNIR
+303 NSVEIENTKKAHIR
-312 DCHIKD
+312 D
-318 GVAMTKFM
+318 GVAVTKFM
-326 YWLKTNIGKMKITE
+326 YWLKNNIGKIEITE
-340 ISAADKL
+340 LSAADKIT
-347 EELRRN
+347 ELRREQG
-353 DKECF
+353 KFIEE
-358 DLSFP
+358 SFG
-363 TIAGYKEHAAMMH
+363 TIAGYASNGAIIH
-376 YSATEESDY
+376 YSVTKESNTT
-385 ELKQEGM
+385 LKDRGLF
-392 LLVDSGGQYYTG
+392 LLDSGGQYFDG
-404 TTDITRTYIL
+404 TTDITRTFAL
-414 GDITE
+414 GELTKE
-419 EQKLHYTSVLRGMIR
+419 EKYHFTTVARAMIR
-434 LSKAK
+434 LSDVK
-439 FLYGCRGLNLDIL
+439 FLHGVNGYYLDIL
-452 ARGPL
+452 ARGIL
-457 WDIGIDYKCGTG
+457 WNEGLNYNHGTG
-469 HGIGFVSNVHE
+469 HGVGHVLNVHE
-480 GPNGFRWKIVP
+480 GPNGFRLDNKESAIL
-491 ERNDSCI
+491 
-498 FEEGMVTTNEPGV
+498 EEGMITTNEPGF
-511 YIEGSHGIRIENELI
+511 YKAGSHGIRLENEML
-526 CQRGPKVGVD
+526 CVKGEKNEFG
-536 QFMEFETITF
+536 QFMEFEPITI

-552 GVNPEYMEK
+552 AINVELMKEDEK
-561 SEIAWLNNYHE
+561 A
-572 QVFEKI
+572 
-578 SPYLNEEEVE
+578 YLNEYHKMVFDTVSPFLTTEETN
-588 WLKKYT
+588 WLKEYT

>member
-105 SGSKVGFDGRT
+105 SGAKVGFDGRT

-163 KYRGED
+163 KYSGED

-222 DKAILFIDENK
+222 DKAILFVDENK
-233 LNDEIKE
+233 LNDEIKTSFGE
-240 EFNKIGIEIRNYF
+240 EVVEIKNYF
-253 EIYEFVKNI
+253 EIYEFVKTI
-262 NKDEVVLLDGTTV
+262 NKEEIVLIDSNKISYSIL
-275 NYTIYKNIPSNVTI
+275 KNIPAGVKVVNGM
-289 IDAPNPTFIFKAIK
+289 NPSTKFKAQK
-303 NEVELQNIR
+303 NSVEIENTKKAHIR
-312 DCHIKD
+312 D
-318 GVAMTKFM
+318 GVAVTKFM
-326 YWLKTNIGKMKITE
+326 YWLKNNIGKIEITE
-340 ISAADKL
+340 LSAAEKMT
-347 EELRRN
+347 ELRI
-353 DKECF
+353 EQGGF
-358 DLSFP
+358 IEESFAS
-363 TIAGYKEHAAMMH
+363 IAGYASNGAIIH
-376 YSATEESDY
+376 YSVTKESNTT
-385 ELKQEGM
+385 LKDRGLF
-392 LLVDSGGQYYTG
+392 LLDSGGQYFDG
-404 TTDITRTYIL
+404 TTDITRTFAL
-414 GDITE
+414 GELTKE
-419 EQKLHYTSVLRGMIR
+419 EKYHFTTVARAMIR
-434 LSKAK
+434 LSDVK
-439 FLYGCRGLNLDIL
+439 FLHGVNGYYLDIL
-452 ARGPL
+452 ARGIL
-457 WDIGIDYKCGTG
+457 WNEGLNYNHGTG
-469 HGIGFVSNVHE
+469 HGVGHVLNVHE
-480 GPNGFRWKIVP
+480 GPNGFRLDNKESAIL
-491 ERNDSCI
+491 
-498 FEEGMVTTNEPGV
+498 EEGMITTNEPGF
-511 YIEGSHGIRIENELI
+511 YKAGSHGIRLENEML
-526 CQRGPKVGVD
+526 CVKGEKNEFG
-536 QFMEFETITF
+536 QFMEFEPITI

-552 GVNPEYMEK
+552 AINVELMKEDEK
-561 SEIAWLNNYHE
+561 A
-572 QVFEKI
+572 
-578 SPYLNEEEVE
+578 YLNEYHKMVFDTVSPFLTTEETN
-588 WLKKYT
+588 WLKEYT

>member
-163 KYRGED
+163 KYSGED

-222 DKAILFIDENK
+222 DKAILFVDENK
-233 LNDEIKE
+233 LNDEIKTSFGE
-240 EFNKIGIEIRNYF
+240 EVVEIKNYF
-253 EIYEFVKNI
+253 EIYEFVKTI
-262 NKDEVVLLDGTTV
+262 NKEEIVLIDSNKISYSIL
-275 NYTIYKNIPSNVTI
+275 KNIPAGVKVVNGM
-289 IDAPNPTFIFKAIK
+289 NPSTKFKAQK
-303 NEVELQNIR
+303 NSVEIENTKKAHIR
-312 DCHIKD
+312 D
-318 GVAMTKFM
+318 GVAVTKFM
-326 YWLKTNIGKMKITE
+326 YWLKNNIGKIEITE
-340 ISAADKL
+340 LSAADKIT
-347 EELRRN
+347 ELRREQG
-353 DKECF
+353 KFIEE
-358 DLSFP
+358 SFG
-363 TIAGYKEHAAMMH
+363 TIAGYASNGAIIH
-376 YSATEESDY
+376 YSVTKESNIT
-385 ELKQEGM
+385 LKDRGLF
-392 LLVDSGGQYYTG
+392 LLDSGGQYFDG
-404 TTDITRTYIL
+404 TTDITRTFAL
-414 GDITE
+414 GNLTE
-419 EQKLHYTSVLRGMIR
+419 EEKYHFTTVARAMIR
-434 LSKAK
+434 LSDVK
-439 FLYGCRGLNLDIL
+439 FLYGVNGYYLDIL
-452 ARGPL
+452 ARGIL
-457 WDIGIDYKCGTG
+457 WNEGLNYNHGTG
-469 HGIGFVSNVHE
+469 HGVGHVLNVHE
-480 GPNGFRWKIVP
+480 GPNGFRLDNKESAIL
-491 ERNDSCI
+491 
-498 FEEGMVTTNEPGV
+498 EEGMITTNEPGF
-511 YIEGSHGIRIENELI
+511 YKAGSHGIRLENEML
-526 CQRGPKVGVD
+526 CVKGEKNEFG
-536 QFMEFETITF
+536 QFMEFEPITI

-552 GVNPEYMEK
+552 AINVELMKEDEK
-561 SEIAWLNNYHE
+561 A
-572 QVFEKI
+572 
-578 SPYLNEEEVE
+578 YLNEYHKMVFDTVSPFLTTEETN
-588 WLKKYT
+588 WLKEYT

>member
-157 AFLLDI
+157 AFSLDV
-163 KYRGED
+163 KYSGED

-222 DKAILFIDENK
+222 DKAILFVDENK
-233 LNDEIKE
+233 LNDEIKTSFGE
-240 EFNKIGIEIRNYF
+240 EVVEIKNYF
-253 EIYEFVKNI
+253 EIYEFVKTI
-262 NKDEVVLLDGTTV
+262 NKEEIVLIDSNKISYSIL
-275 NYTIYKNIPSNVTI
+275 KNIPAGVKVVNGM
-289 IDAPNPTFIFKAIK
+289 NPSTKFKAQK
-303 NEVELQNIR
+303 NSVEIENTKKAHIR
-312 DCHIKD
+312 D
-318 GVAMTKFM
+318 GVAVTKFM
-326 YWLKTNIGKMKITE
+326 YWLKNNIGKIEITE
-340 ISAADKL
+340 LSAADKIT
-347 EELRRN
+347 ELRREQG
-353 DKECF
+353 KFIEE
-358 DLSFP
+358 SFG
-363 TIAGYKEHAAMMH
+363 TIAGYASNGAIIH
-376 YSATEESDY
+376 YSVTKESNTT
-385 ELKQEGM
+385 LKDRGLF
-392 LLVDSGGQYYTG
+392 LLDSGGQYFDG
-404 TTDITRTYIL
+404 TTDITRTFAL
-414 GDITE
+414 GELTE
-419 EQKLHYTSVLRGMIR
+419 EEKYHFTTVARAMIR
-434 LSKAK
+434 LSDVK
-439 FLYGCRGLNLDIL
+439 FLHGVNGYYLDIL
-452 ARGPL
+452 ARRIL
-457 WDIGIDYKCGTG
+457 WNEGLNYNHGTG
-469 HGIGFVSNVHE
+469 HGVGHVLNVHE
-480 GPNGFRWKIVP
+480 GPNGFRLDNKESAIL
-491 ERNDSCI
+491 
-498 FEEGMVTTNEPGV
+498 EEGMITTNEPGF
-511 YIEGSHGIRIENELI
+511 YKAGSHGIRLENEML
-526 CQRGPKVGVD
+526 CVKGEKNEFG
-536 QFMEFETITF
+536 QFMEFEPITI

-552 GVNPEYMEK
+552 AINVELMKEDEK
-561 SEIAWLNNYHE
+561 A
-572 QVFEKI
+572 
-578 SPYLNEEEVE
+578 YLNEYHKMVFDTVSPFLTTEETN
-588 WLKKYT
+588 WLKEYT

>member
-68 RYFLQAEEE
+68 RYFLQAE

-163 KYRGED
+163 KYSGED

-222 DKAILFIDENK
+222 DKAILFVDENK
-233 LNDEIKE
+233 LNDEIKTSFGE
-240 EFNKIGIEIRNYF
+240 EVVEIKNYF
-253 EIYEFVKNI
+253 EIYEFVKTI
-262 NKDEVVLLDGTTV
+262 NKEEIVLIDSNKISYSIL
-275 NYTIYKNIPSNVTI
+275 KNIPAGVKVVNGM
-289 IDAPNPTFIFKAIK
+289 NPSTKFKAQK
-303 NEVELQNIR
+303 NSVEIENTKKAHIR
-312 DCHIKD
+312 D
-318 GVAMTKFM
+318 GVAVTKFM
-326 YWLKTNIGKMKITE
+326 YWLKNNIGKIEITE
-340 ISAADKL
+340 LSAADKIT
-347 EELRRN
+347 ELRREQG
-353 DKECF
+353 KFIEE
-358 DLSFP
+358 SFG
-363 TIAGYKEHAAMMH
+363 TIAGYASNGAIIH
-376 YSATEESDY
+376 YSVTKESNTT
-385 ELKQEGM
+385 LKDRGLF
-392 LLVDSGGQYYTG
+392 LLDSGGQYFDG
-404 TTDITRTYIL
+404 TTDITRTFAL
-414 GDITE
+414 GELTE
-419 EQKLHYTSVLRGMIR
+419 EEKYHFTTVARAMIR
-434 LSKAK
+434 LSDVK
-439 FLYGCRGLNLDIL
+439 FLHGVNGYYLDIL
-452 ARGPL
+452 ARGIL
-457 WDIGIDYKCGTG
+457 WNEGLNYNHGTG
-469 HGIGFVSNVHE
+469 HGVGHVLNVHE
-480 GPNGFRWKIVP
+480 GPNGFRLDNKESAIL
-491 ERNDSCI
+491 
-498 FEEGMVTTNEPGV
+498 EEGMITTNEPGF
-511 YIEGSHGIRIENELI
+511 YKAGSHGIRLENEML
-526 CQRGPKVGVD
+526 CVKGEKNEFG
-536 QFMEFETITF
+536 QFMEFEPITI

-552 GVNPEYMEK
+552 AINVELMKEDEK
-561 SEIAWLNNYHE
+561 A
-572 QVFEKI
+572 
-578 SPYLNEEEVE
+578 YLNEYHKMVFDTVSPFLTTEETN
-588 WLKKYT
+588 WLKEYT

>member
-157 AFLLDI
+157 AFLLDV
-163 KYRGED
+163 KYSGED

-222 DKAILFIDENK
+222 DKAILFVDENK
-233 LNDEIKE
+233 LNDEIKTSFGE
-240 EFNKIGIEIRNYF
+240 EVVEIKNYF
-253 EIYEFVKNI
+253 EIYEFVKTI
-262 NKDEVVLLDGTTV
+262 NKEEIVLIDSNKISYSIL
-275 NYTIYKNIPSNVTI
+275 KNIPAGVKVVNGM
-289 IDAPNPTFIFKAIK
+289 NPSTKFKAQK
-303 NEVELQNIR
+303 NSVEIENTKKAHIR
-312 DCHIKD
+312 D
-318 GVAMTKFM
+318 GVAVTKFM
-326 YWLKTNIGKMKITE
+326 YWLKNNIGKIEITE
-340 ISAADKL
+340 LSAADKIT
-347 EELRRN
+347 ELRREQG
-353 DKECF
+353 KFIEE
-358 DLSFP
+358 SFG
-363 TIAGYKEHAAMMH
+363 TIAGYASNGAIIH
-376 YSATEESDY
+376 YSVTKESNIT
-385 ELKQEGM
+385 LKDRGLF
-392 LLVDSGGQYYTG
+392 LLDSGGQYFDG
-404 TTDITRTYIL
+404 TTDITRTFAL
-414 GDITE
+414 GELTE
-419 EQKLHYTSVLRGMIR
+419 EEKYHFTTVARAMIR
-434 LSKAK
+434 LSDVK
-439 FLYGCRGLNLDIL
+439 FLHGVNGYYLDIL
-452 ARGPL
+452 ARGIL
-457 WDIGIDYKCGTG
+457 WNEGLNYNHGTG
-469 HGIGFVSNVHE
+469 HGVGHVLNVHE
-480 GPNGFRWKIVP
+480 GPNGFRLDNKESAIL
-491 ERNDSCI
+491 
-498 FEEGMVTTNEPGV
+498 EEGMITTNEPGF
-511 YIEGSHGIRIENELI
+511 YKAGSHGIRLENEML
-526 CQRGPKVGVD
+526 CVKGEKNEFG
-536 QFMEFETITF
+536 QFMEFEPITI

-552 GVNPEYMEK
+552 AINVELMKEDEK
-561 SEIAWLNNYHE
+561 A
-572 QVFEKI
+572 
-578 SPYLNEEEVE
+578 YLNEYHKMVFDTVSPFLTTEETN
-588 WLKKYT
+588 WLKEYT